1 VGSSVILP
9 QPGQPATGPD
19 ADFRSAAIPN
29 IVSFEFEKVAPPS
42 QVYIQ
47 RDDVLV
53 LQVASLIGGAGQQIS
68 ITARLL
74 LPYAQAPGQPDAP
87 PPSGISG
94 GAIIGPGYIQ
104 TIQQTLQIPTPRI
117 DFSLV
122 VPLTEGYL
130 LSVAIN
136 CLTGTVRGTVFARA
150 FINRG
155 PFVPGTPA
163 PVAMLVAD
171 YVTAP
176 SPIGWP
182 FGRFQAPSDGAGVI
196 NVETISNP
204 GAGADFSGLVP
215 TLTGRSRLQFFT
227 AQFAAGA
234 GVANRF
240 PSFIVSCRGIAAL
253 SSPFQVQDS
262 VAVTANQTVIYS
274 VGPGLSF
281 MRGGGAP
288 AVVCLP
294 LPGEIIGTFQTGV
307 TEYTISSSTQGILAA
322 DQWSA
327 ISLCDEEW
335 LDFF

>member
-1 VGSSVILP
+1 MGSSVILP

-19 ADFRSAAIPN
+19 ENFKSGAIPN
-29 IVSFEFEKVAPPS
+29 LVSFEFERVAPPS
-42 QVYIQ
+42 PVYIQ

-53 LQVASLIGGAGQQIS
+53 VQFASINAGAGQS
-68 ITARLL
+68 VTITARLL

-104 TIQQTLQIPTPRI
+104 TLLQTFQLPTNRI
-117 DFSLV
+117 DFAQTI
-122 VPLTEGYL
+122 PLTEGYL
-130 LSVAIN
+130 LSICISSSSGA
-136 CLTGTVRGTVFARA
+136 VRGVTFARA
-150 FINRG
+150 FLNRG
-155 PFVPGTPA
+155 SFNPGAPQ
-163 PVAMLVAD
+163 PVAVLVAD
-171 YVTAP
+171 YLVAP
-176 SPIGWP
+176 APIGWP
-182 FGRFQAPSDGAGVI
+182 FGRYQAPSDGAGVI

-204 GAGADFSGLVP
+204 GAGADFSALIP

-234 GVANRF
+234 GVGNRF

-294 LPGEIIGTFQTGV
+294 LPGEIIGTFQTG
-307 TEYTISSSTQGILAA
+307 TSEYTISSSTQGILAA